1 MNFSPPEQLGVPDH
15 RFCYRV
21 YAQPLLCDQTL
32 IQWLAPRGWDVSSCN
47 SLTCSLDH
55 CRKRTILIFFIV
67 PYTKIL
73 VLPRFVSSMSQEKI
87 LTQLPLSRY
96 STLKIQGGCLII
108 FFIRN
113 IFIKNFGAEVMT
125 LALIHCRG
133 NICSFIFFPVT
144 KSMFCYI
151 LLPFF

>member
-1 MNFSPPEQLGVPDH
+1 MHNLFSVIRLLFSGL
-15 RFCYRV
+15 
-21 YAQPLLCDQTL
+21 PLVDGMLVVVTASLALL
-32 IQWLAPRGWDVSSCN
+32 IIVGNVQFLF
-47 SLTCSLDH
+47 
-55 CRKRTILIFFIV
+55 FFIV